1 MSAVLL
7 PWPARLHR
15 RPAADSAPGVPDSAP
30 GIPGTAPGDPDTAG
44 RVEALL
50 SDLSSFGRVLVAFSG
65 GADSAFVLA
74 AAARALGPGS
84 VIAATAVSESLPATE
99 LAAAAAFAAAL
110 GVVHLSPATHELD
123 RPGYVANDGDRC
135 YHCKAELLDVLTPL
149 AAERAAVVVTGTNAD
164 DVAAGFRPGIRAGFE
179 RGARTPLADAG
190 LRKAEIRAVSRE
202 WGLVTADKPAAAC
215 LSSRVAYGIAID
227 PARLAR
233 VDAAEQR
240 VREVLRAAGLAVGD
254 LRVRDLGDSASI
266 EIDPARLEAARRL
279 PGLLEAVRGCGFAAA
294 ALDPRGFRSGSMNE
308 LLATPDRWR

>member
-7 PWPARLHR
+7 PWPAPTHR
-15 RPAADSAPGVPDSAP
+15 PSAADPAVDR
-30 GIPGTAPGDPDTAG
+30 PGTDE
-44 RVEALL
+44 RVQRLL
-50 SDLSSFGRVLVAFSG
+50 GDLSAFGRVLVAFSG

-74 AAARALGPGS
+74 AAARALGPDS
-84 VIAATAVSESLPATE
+84 VTAATAVSDSLPATE
-99 LAAAAAFAAAL
+99 LAAAAAFAAGL
-110 GVVHLSPATHELD
+110 GVEHLCPATHELD

-149 AAERAAVVVTGTNAD
+149 AAERGAVVVTGTNAD

-190 LRKAEIRAVSRE
+190 LRKAQIRAVSRE

-240 VREVLRAAGLAVGD
+240 VREILQAAGLVVGD

-266 EIDPARLEAARRL
+266 EIDPAQLAAAGRM
-279 PGLLEAVRGCGFAAA
+279 PGLLDAVRGCGFAAV
-294 ALDPRGFRSGSMNE
+294 ALDPRGFRSGAMNE
-308 LLATPDRWR
+308 RLVQPDRWR